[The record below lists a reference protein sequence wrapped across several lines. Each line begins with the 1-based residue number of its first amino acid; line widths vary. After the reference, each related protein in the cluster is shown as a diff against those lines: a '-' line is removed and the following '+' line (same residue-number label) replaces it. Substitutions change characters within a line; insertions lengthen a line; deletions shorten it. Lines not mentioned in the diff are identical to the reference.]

1 LKILFVGDIVGE
13 PGRKIVERVLPRV
26 LQQHKID
33 CVIVNGENAAAGF
46 GITPK
51 IVEQL
56 KKGNFLGAVAAYRSL
71 NNANIDDAKKAVQ
84 EIQGRLG
91 L

>member
-1 LKILFVGDIVGE
+1 MTSELEVADLRKRVTHLEGQVGFLY
-13 PGRKIVERVLPRV
+13 RHL
-26 LQQHKID
+26 
-33 CVIVNGENAAAGF
+33 
-46 GITPK
+46 GITFEPEPELTDDPK
-51 IVEQL
+51 IVEEL
-56 KKGNFLGAVAAYRSL
+56 KKGNFLGAMTAYRSL